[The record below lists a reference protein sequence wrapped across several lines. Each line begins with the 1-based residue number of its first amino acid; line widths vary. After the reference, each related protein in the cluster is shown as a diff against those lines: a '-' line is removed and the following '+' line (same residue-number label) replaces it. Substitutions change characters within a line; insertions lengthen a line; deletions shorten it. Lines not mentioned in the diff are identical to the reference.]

1 MLLAVTLRTQ
11 GIETLGLLGAQH
23 RYRLLSVDDLETIG
37 VSVHIATDDGSVG
50 HHGFITEILTD
61 ILTKNDLNR
70 PIIYA
75 CGPHG
80 MLAAVSQITSELG
93 VQTQVAMENRMGCAL
108 GVCLGCVCPVRIG
121 ENQIEYQRVCTEGPV
136 FNALKSHGKYSLN
149 TETDKIKSNF
159 YQQLIETSLRGEL
172 LSDCRCE
179 KILSAS
185 EVELLPLLDAAYQ
198 VRKTYYQN
206 TVQLHIL
213 NNAQNGMCPEDCYY
227 CVQAKTATTD
237 IDTYSL
243 KPMSEILAEA
253 ERAYH
258 SGAYRYC
265 IVMSGR
271 GPNLKR
277 VKQLTQIIQTVKAH
291 FPIEVCLSVGLID
304 EPAARTLKEAGLDRL
319 NHNLNTSESHY
330 PNICSTH
337 TYQDRMETL
346 HAAQAVG
353 LSCCSG
359 VIVGMGEDNKDL
371 ISVAKELRR
380 LGVAS
385 IPVNFFLPIAGTQ
398 VQDAQSLT
406 PDFCLRVLC
415 LYRFLNPTA
424 EVRVAA
430 GREHHLRGMEVMSL
444 YPANSMFLDGYLNA
458 KGKEASRTLQMI
470 EDAGFTIE
478 TNISE
483 HLQHP
488 QNEQVDVPLKD
499 LTVLRPRIGINS

>member
-1 MLLAVTLRTQ
+1 MKPTFYQR
-11 GIETLGLLGAQH
+11 
-23 RYRLLSVDDLETIG
+23 
-37 VSVHIATDDGSVG
+37 
-50 HHGFITEILTD
+50 ITEI
-61 ILTKNDLNR
+61 
-70 PIIYA
+70 
-75 CGPHG
+75 
-80 MLAAVSQITSELG
+80 S
-93 VQTQVAMENRMGCAL
+93 
-108 GVCLGCVCPVRIG
+108 
-121 ENQIEYQRVCTEGPV
+121 
-136 FNALKSHGKYSLN
+136 LK
-149 TETDKIKSNF
+149 
-159 YQQLIETSLRGEL
+159 GEL
-172 LSDCRCE
+172 LSDACCE
-179 KILSAS
+179 KTLSAS

-198 VRKTYYQN
+198 VRKKYFQN

-213 NNAQNGMCPEDCYY
+213 NNAQNGNCPEDCHY

-237 IDTYSL
+237 IDSYSL

-253 ERAYH
+253 ERAYK

-271 GPNLKR
+271 GPNSKK
-277 VKQLTQIIQTVKAH
+277 VKQLSQIIQTVKDR

-304 EPAARTLKEAGLDRL
+304 EPAAQTLKEAGLDRL

-337 TYQDRMETL
+337 TYQDRMDTL
-346 HAAQAVG
+346 HAAQSVG
-353 LSCCSG
+353 LACCSG
-359 VIVGMGEDNKDL
+359 VIVGMGEDIVDL

-380 LGVAS
+380 LEVAS

-398 VQDAQSLT
+398 VQETQTLT
-406 PDFCLRVLC
+406 PDYCLRVLC

-424 EVRVAA
+424 EIRVAA

-478 TNISE
+478 TNGNISE
-483 HLQHP
+483 YLQHP
-488 QNEQVDVPLKD
+488 QNEQIDVPLKE
-499 LTVLRPRIGINS
+499 LEVLRPRIES